1 MIIGG
6 LIHSIMPTFIIDLM
20 EVFIILTGIGRS
32 GQTTGT
38 HFGTIPI
45 FMIQGITV
53 IPGIMEAIMEIGM
66 VIHIPTGT
74 GHLPI
79 TVIMK
84 KRSVTGTGG
93 EEILK
98 GNLLSGPLLHLLVN
112 LITWLSH
119 QGDVIT

>member
-6 LIHSIMPTFIIDLM
+6 LIHSIMSTFIIDLM
-20 EVFIILTGIGRS
+20 EVFIIRTGIGRF
-32 GQTTGT
+32 GQITDT
-38 HFGTIPI
+38 HIGTIPI
-45 FMIQGITV
+45 FMILGISV
-53 IPGIMEAIMEIGM
+53 IPGIMGVIMDNGM
-66 VIHIPTGT
+66 VIHIPTGM

-98 GNLLSGPLLHLLVN
+98 GNLLSGPLLHLPVN
-112 LITWLSH
+112 LITWFSH
-119 QGDVIT
+119 

>member
-6 LIHSIMPTFIIDLM
+6 LIHSIMSTFIIDLM
-20 EVFIILTGIGRS
+20 EVFIIRTGIGRF
-32 GQTTGT
+32 GRITDT
-38 HFGTIPI
+38 HIGTIPI
-45 FMIQGITV
+45 FMILGISI
-53 IPGIMEAIMEIGM
+53 IPGIMGVIMDIGM
-66 VIHIPTGT
+66 VIHIPTGM

-98 GNLLSGPLLHLLVN
+98 GNLLSGPLLHLPVN
-112 LITWLSH
+112 LKTWLSH

>member
-6 LIHSIMPTFIIDLM
+6 LIHSTIIDLM
-20 EVFIILTGIGRS
+20 EVFIIRTGIGRF
-32 GQTTGT
+32 GRIMDT
-38 HFGTIPI
+38 HIGTIPI
-45 FMIQGITV
+45 FMILGISI
-53 IPGIMEAIMEIGM
+53 IPGIMGVIMDIGM
-66 VIHIPTGT
+66 VIRIPTGM

-98 GNLLSGPLLHLLVN
+98 GNLLSGPLLHLPVN
-112 LITWLSH
+112 LITWLSD